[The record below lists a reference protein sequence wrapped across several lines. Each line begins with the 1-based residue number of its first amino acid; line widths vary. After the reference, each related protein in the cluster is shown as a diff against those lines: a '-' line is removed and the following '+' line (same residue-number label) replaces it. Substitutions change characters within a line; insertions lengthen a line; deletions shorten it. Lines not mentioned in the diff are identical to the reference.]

1 MSPWTK
7 MLGDRPIGREK
18 PLGMARGLEPLH
30 ASLPLA
36 GRLVRVLCTII
47 EMPVLTMFHHWKQL
61 AFGGAVA
68 LQFIRHD
75 HARHVG

>member
-1 MSPWTK
+1 
-7 MLGDRPIGREK
+7 
-18 PLGMARGLEPLH
+18 
-30 ASLPLA
+30 
-36 GRLVRVLCTII
+36 
-47 EMPVLTMFHHWKQL
+47 VLTMFHPWKQL